1 MDRESCFN
9 VLYLWPI
16 TWEARY
22 GTLKDKVR
30 CGTLRD
36 KARCGTL
43 REKARCGTLRDK
55 ARYGTLRDKETYFRT
70 GNSFRDCNAIVK

>member
-1 MDRESCFN
+1 MDRESCSN

-22 GTLKDKVR
+22 GTLRDKAL

-36 KARCGTL
+36 
-43 REKARCGTLRDK
+43 KARCGTLRDK